1 MRHTFRDYLLETS
14 NVCLVGRRVPPSVDT
29 NHLAADRTL
38 LSEIVSG
45 PRRRLDEAD
54 VRGSSSSLPS
64 EGLIIR
70 PLTVTFPPLLQENNG
85 SSGLAG
91 ETGKMLSM
99 RPNLDLRRGE
109 TLNEGLLE
117 RRQKQPC
124 SCTSCVLGKQW
135 PTKAYPRNTGSR
147 VDDQGSRTARSA

>member
-1 MRHTFRDYLLETS
+1 MRHTFRDYLLEIS
-14 NVCLVGRRVPPSVDT
+14 NVCLIGRRVPRSVDM

-45 PRRRLDEAD
+45 PRRRHEAD

-99 RPNLDLRRGE
+99 RPNLDFRRGE
-109 TLNEGLLE
+109 TLNQGLLE
-117 RRQKQPC
+117 RRQKQPS
-124 SCTSCVLGKQW
+124 SCTSCVLGKRW
-135 PTKAYPRNTGSR
+135 PTKIYPRNTGSR
-147 VDDQGSRTARSA
+147 VDDQGSRAARSA